1 MTAVIAIDPGLT
13 GAIAYYDGR
22 VLDMFDMPTYT
33 VRKST
38 RVNLHE
44 LSGAIFRSYMA
55 NGADAAL
62 VEHVGSMPKQGVAS
76 AFNFGF
82 TTGAIHGILAA
93 LGVQSHTVTPAQWRF
108 GVGLMRT
115 EGADKRD
122 RKASSRA
129 RAIELFPNYAHLFA
143 RAKDD
148 GRADAALMAWWYVNK
163 KEKQPWPTRPT

>member
-1 MTAVIAIDPGLT
+1 MSAIIAIDPGLT
-13 GAIAYYDGR
+13 GAIATLVGGR
-22 VLDMFDMPTYT
+22 LHVADMPTYT
-33 VRKST
+33 VRKAT
-38 RVNLHE
+38 RVNLHD
-44 LSGAIFRSYMA
+44 LAKIITDARILGAFE
-55 NGADAAL
+55 AL

-93 LGVQSHTVTPAQWRF
+93 HADIQTHTVTPAQWRF

-115 EGADKRD
+115 ENADKRD
-122 RKASSRA
+122 RKAASRA
-129 RAIELFPNYAHLFA
+129 RAIELFPDYAHLFA

-163 KEKQPWPTRPT
+163 HTRAGA

>member
-1 MTAVIAIDPGLT
+1 MSAIIAIDPGLT
-13 GAIAYYDGR
+13 GAIATLAGGR
-22 VLDMFDMPTYT
+22 LHVADMPVYT
-33 VRKST
+33 VRKAT
-38 RVNLHE
+38 RVNLHD
-44 LSGAIFRSYMA
+44 LAAIIVNARTL
-55 NGADAAL
+55 GADAAL

-93 LGVQSHTVTPAQWRF
+93 LGMESHTVTPAQWRF

-115 EGADKRD
+115 ENADKRD
-122 RKASSRA
+122 RKAASRA
-129 RAIELFPNYAHLFA
+129 RAINLFPDYAHLFA

-163 KEKQPWPTRPT
+163 GTRAGA

>member
-13 GAIAYYDGR
+13 GAIALVYQGH
-22 VLDMFDMPTYT
+22 VLVKDMPTYT
-33 VRKST
+33 VRKAT

-44 LSGAIFRSYMA
+44 LTTIIRDYASFIECEAV
-55 NGADAAL
+55 

-82 TTGAIHGILAA
+82 TTGGIHGVLAA
-93 LGVQSHTVTPAQWRF
+93 LGFEVRTVVPAQWKF
-108 GVGLMRT
+108 GVGIKA
-115 EGADKRD
+115 EPKADTKA

-129 RAIELFPNYAHLFA
+129 RAIELFPDYAHLFA

-163 KEKQPWPTRPT
+163 HARAGA

>member
-1 MTAVIAIDPGLT
+1 MTAIIAIDPGLT
-13 GAIAYYDGR
+13 GAIAFYDGAR
-22 VLDMFDMPTYT
+22 LAVTDMPTYT
-33 VRKST
+33 VRKAT

-44 LSGAIFRSYMA
+44 LTAIIHRNYMA
-55 NGADAAL
+55 DGADAAL

-93 LGVQSHTVTPAQWRF
+93 LGMESHTVTPAQWRF

-129 RAIELFPNYAHLFA
+129 RAIELFPDYVHLFA

-163 KEKQPWPTRPT
+163 GTRAGA